1 MHILI
6 WAQTPSAGGGASGP
20 GAGPLL
26 MQLLFL
32 VGIFVVFYFFLILP
46 QRRQQ
51 KREQE
56 FRNALKKGDK
66 VITTSGIHGE
76 IVAIEG
82 DTLLLE
88 VDKNVKL
95 RMDKAAIRSYAQPSD
110 GK

>member
-1 MHILI
+1 MRATLI
-6 WAQTPSAGGGASGP
+6 WADNTPANP
-20 GAGPLL
+20 GAGPLI
-26 MQLLFL
+26 MQLVFL
-32 VGIFVVFYFFLILP
+32 IGIFVVFYFFLILP

-56 FRNALKKGDK
+56 FRNSLKKGDK

-95 RMDKAAIRSYAQPSD
+95 RIEKAAIRSYAQASEN
-110 GK
+110 K

>member
-1 MHILI
+1 MLATLI
-6 WAQTPSAGGGASGP
+6 WADTASPGP
-20 GAGPLL
+20 GAAPLL
-26 MQLLFL
+26 MQLVFL
-32 VGIFVVFYFFLILP
+32 IGIFVVFYFFLILP

-66 VITTSGIHGE
+66 VVTTSGIHGE

-95 RMDKAAIRSYAQPSD
+95 RIEKAAIRSYAQSSED
-110 GK
+110 K

>member
-1 MHILI
+1 MKALI
-6 WAQTPSAGGGASGP
+6 WLDGGAASAP
-20 GAGPLL
+20 STTPMLI
-26 MQLLFL
+26 QLVFL

-51 KREQE
+51 KKEQE
-56 FRNALKKGDK
+56 FRNSLKKGDK
-66 VITTSGIHGE
+66 VVTSSGIHGE

-95 RMDKAAIRSYAQPSD
+95 RIEKAAIRAHAQPTA
-110 GK
+110 GT

>member
-1 MHILI
+1 MVI
-6 WAQTPSAGGGASGP
+6 WADTAPTGLSS
-20 GAGPLL
+20 GPLL
-26 MQLLFL
+26 VQLIFL
-32 VGIFVVFYFFLILP
+32 VSIFAVFYFFLILP

-56 FRNALKKGDK
+56 FRNSLKKGDK

-76 IVAIEG
+76 IVAVEG

-95 RMDKAAIRSYAQPSD
+95 RLEKTAIRSYAQPAEN
-110 GK
+110 K